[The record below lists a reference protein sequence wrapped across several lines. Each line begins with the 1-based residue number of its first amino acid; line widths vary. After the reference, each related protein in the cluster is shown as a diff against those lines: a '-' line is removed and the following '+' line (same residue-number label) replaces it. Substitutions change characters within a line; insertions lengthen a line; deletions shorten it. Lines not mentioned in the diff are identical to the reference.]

1 MLGRPQASSTL
12 NRSTIRAIERVGG
25 TQLKY
30 DGAFSWQ
37 IHLRIARH
45 EKPDRSLNC
54 VPPGMQGEVKRLST
68 RQLISLGFVLGVA
81 LAIYVGIEGAFSGE
95 AVALRG
101 YFLLTTSTVASL
113 IIAWLLTL
121 HRTLPWVT
129 AVGRT
134 TAVTIWVITL
144 AGYHALGMG
153 SFGDLRWA
161 ILFLVPAFAV
171 VAEWDKHQQRIH
183 DLSIVANSRLFPL
196 SVALTL
202 VTLLCWTWR
211 GVSTDTKVFL
221 LAGSL
226 LCLLGTGT
234 WTSKQKKEESKA
246 TYAG

>member
-1 MLGRPQASSTL
+1 M
-12 NRSTIRAIERVGG
+12 
-25 TQLKY
+25 
-30 DGAFSWQ
+30 
-37 IHLRIARH
+37 
-45 EKPDRSLNC
+45 
-54 VPPGMQGEVKRLST
+54 ST
-68 RQLISLGFVLGVA
+68 RQLISLGIVLGVA

-113 IIAWLLTL
+113 SIAWLLTL
-121 HRTLPWVT
+121 HRTLPWFT

-134 TAVTIWVITL
+134 TAVTIWANTL

-171 VAEWDKHQQRIH
+171 VAEWGKQQQRMIVH
-183 DLSIVANSRLFPL
+183 DLSIVATSRLFPL
-196 SVALTL
+196 LVALTL
-202 VTLLCWTWR
+202 VTLLCWTWG
-211 GVSTDTKVFL
+211 GVSMDTKVFL

-234 WTSKQKKEESKA
+234 WTSKQKEGGVSPCA
-246 TYAG
+246 R

>member
-1 MLGRPQASSTL
+1 ML
-12 NRSTIRAIERVGG
+12 GG
-25 TQLKY
+25 TQFKY
-30 DGAFSWQ
+30 DGEFSRQ
-37 IHLRIARH
+37 IHLRMARH
-45 EKPDRSLNC
+45 EKPDRSLHC
-54 VPPGMQGEVKRLST
+54 VPPSSVPGEVKRLST
-68 RQLISLGFVLGVA
+68 RQLISLGIWLGVA
-81 LAIYVGIEGAFSGE
+81 LAIYVGMEGTFSGE

-129 AVGRT
+129 ALGRT
-134 TAVTIWVITL
+134 TAGTIWVITL

-183 DLSIVANSRLFPL
+183 DLPIVATSRLFPL
-196 SVALTL
+196 VVALTL
-202 VTLLCWTWR
+202 LTLLCWTWR
-211 GVSTDTKVFL
+211 DVSTDTKVFL

-234 WTSKQKKEESKA
+234 WLWKQKKEASKS
-246 TYAG
+246 TYAS